1 VRDWI
6 DSLDG
11 DPVLFVLDEMPGAN
25 RIELT
30 RREHERIEEYRA
42 AGADLLNAARRPRYA
57 T

>member
-1 VRDWI
+1 MRDWI
-6 DSLDG
+6 GSLDE

-30 RREHERIEEYRA
+30 RREHERIGEYLA
-42 AGADLLNAARRPRYA
+42 AGAAVLNVAPRPRYA